1 METKKNQRLRDCFN
15 LKRIPQRTTE
25 KLRSCVGLCSLLP
38 DAQGEDYEE
47 EQFAKRMKKKK
58 SNGRRLS

>member
-1 METKKNQRLRDCFN
+1 M
-15 LKRIPQRTTE
+15 PQRKTK

-47 EQFAKRMKKKK
+47 VQFANSMKKKK
-58 SNGRRLS
+58 IKEGDYRKYFIPNPL